1 MEQQN
6 VTQTQNDYGRS
17 MNVDTEL
24 TPIEVYTYVIE
35 DGRVVRNLA
44 PVSHETEGLYRVPVH
59 IENELHT
66 VYVGDNHVRMFD
78 ADTLPDF
85 MKHKLAMITV
95 SDNGELIQDKLLSP
109 LSLFATRKGELGT
122 IGWRASQSMYI
133 VVMDMSE
140 LCSLTGK

>member
-1 MEQQN
+1 
-6 VTQTQNDYGRS
+6 

-24 TPIEVYTYVIE
+24 TPIDVYTYVIE
-35 DGRVVRNLA
+35 DGRVIQSLA

-66 VYVGDNHVRMFD
+66 VYVGDNHTRMFD

-95 SDNGELIQDKLLSP
+95 RHRGELVQDKALSA
-109 LSLFATRKGELGT
+109 LNLFATRKGDLET
-122 IGWRASQSMYI
+122 VGWRASPSMYI
-133 VVMDMSE
+133 VVMDMGE

>member
-1 MEQQN
+1 
-6 VTQTQNDYGRS
+6 
-17 MNVDTEL
+17 MNVDTED
-24 TPIEVYTYVIE
+24 TPIDVYTYVIE
-35 DGRVVRNLA
+35 DGRVIQSLA

-66 VYVGDNHVRMFD
+66 VYVGDNHTRMFD

-95 SDNGELIQDKLLSP
+95 RHRGELVQDKALSA
-109 LSLFATRKGELGT
+109 LNLFATRKGDLET
-122 IGWRASQSMYI
+122 VGWRASPSMYI
-133 VVMDMSE
+133 VVMSMGE

>member
-1 MEQQN
+1 
-6 VTQTQNDYGRS
+6 

-66 VYVGDNHVRMFD
+66 VYVGDNHTRMFD

-85 MKHKLAMITV
+85 LKHKLAMITV

-109 LSLFATRKGELGT
+109 LSLFATRKGKLET

-133 VVMDMSE
+133 VVMTLSE
-140 LCSLTGK
+140 LHSLTGK

>member
-1 MEQQN
+1 
-6 VTQTQNDYGRS
+6 

-95 SDNGELIQDKLLSP
+95 GHRGELVQDKALSS
-109 LSLFATRKGELGT
+109 LNLFATGKGDLET
-122 IGWRASQSMYI
+122 VGWRASPSMYI
-133 VVMDMSE
+133 VVMSMGE
-140 LCSLTGK
+140 LCSLMGK

>member
-1 MEQQN
+1 
-6 VTQTQNDYGRS
+6 

-35 DGRVVRNLA
+35 DGRVVQNLA

-66 VYVGDNHVRMFD
+66 VYVGDNHRRMFD

-85 MKHKLAMITV
+85 LKHKLAMITV
-95 SDNGELIQDKLLSP
+95 RHQGELVQDKLLSP
-109 LSLFATRKGELGT
+109 LGLFATRKGELET
-122 IGWRASQSMYI
+122 VGWRASPSMYI
-133 VVMDMSE
+133 VVMTLSE
-140 LCSLTGK
+140 LHSLTGK

>member
-1 MEQQN
+1 MVLN
-6 VTQTQNDYGRS
+6 

-24 TPIEVYTYVIE
+24 TPIDVYTYVIE
-35 DGRVVRNLA
+35 DGRVIQSLA

-66 VYVGDNHVRMFD
+66 VYVGDNHTRMFD

-95 SDNGELIQDKLLSP
+95 SDNGELVQDKLLSP
-109 LSLFATRKGELGT
+109 LSLFGIRKGDLET
-122 IGWRASQSMYI
+122 VGWRASPSMYI
-133 VVMDMSE
+133 VVMSMGE

>member
-66 VYVGDNHVRMFD
+66 VYVGDNHTRMFD

-85 MKHKLAMITV
+85 LKHKLAMITV

-109 LSLFATRKGELGT
+109 LSLFATRKGKLET

-133 VVMDMSE
+133 VVMTLSE
-140 LCSLTGK
+140 LHSLTGK

>member
-1 MEQQN
+1 
-6 VTQTQNDYGRS
+6 

-66 VYVGDNHVRMFD
+66 VYVGDNHTRMFD

-85 MKHKLAMITV
+85 LKHKLAMITV

-109 LSLFATRKGELGT
+109 LSLFTTRKGKLET

-133 VVMDMSE
+133 VVMTLSE
-140 LCSLTGK
+140 LHSLTGK

>member
-6 VTQTQNDYGRS
+6 VTQTQNDNGRN

-24 TPIEVYTYVIE
+24 TPIDVYTYIIE
-35 DGRVVRNLA
+35 DGRVIKSLA
-44 PVSHETEGLYRVPVH
+44 PVSHETDGLYRVPVH

-66 VYVGDNHVRMFD
+66 VYVGDNHTRMFD
-78 ADTLPDF
+78 ADTLPAF

-95 SDNGELIQDKLLSP
+95 SDSGELIQDKLLSP
-109 LSLFATRKGELGT
+109 LSLFGTRKGKLET
-122 IGWRASQSMYI
+122 IGWRASPSMYI

>member
-1 MEQQN
+1 MVLN
-6 VTQTQNDYGRS
+6 

-24 TPIEVYTYVIE
+24 TPIDVYTYVIE
-35 DGRVVRNLA
+35 DGRVIQSLA

-66 VYVGDNHVRMFD
+66 VYVGDNHTRMFD

-95 SDNGELIQDKLLSP
+95 RHRGELVQDKALSV
-109 LSLFATRKGELGT
+109 LNLFATRKGDLET
-122 IGWRASQSMYI
+122 VGWRASPSMYI
-133 VVMDMSE
+133 VVMSMGE

>member
-1 MEQQN
+1 
-6 VTQTQNDYGRS
+6 
-17 MNVDTEL
+17 MNIDTEL
-24 TPIEVYTYVIE
+24 TPIEVYTFVIE

-66 VYVGDNHVRMFD
+66 VYVGDNHTRMFD

-95 SDNGELIQDKLLSP
+95 HHRGELVQDKSLSP
-109 LSLFATRKGELGT
+109 LNLFATRKGELET
-122 IGWRASQSMYI
+122 VGWRASPSMYI
-133 VVMDMSE
+133 VVMSMGE
-140 LCSLTGK
+140 LCSLIGK

>member
-1 MEQQN
+1 
-6 VTQTQNDYGRS
+6 

-66 VYVGDNHVRMFD
+66 VYVGDNHTRMFD

-85 MKHKLAMITV
+85 LKHKLAMITV
-95 SDNGELIQDKLLSP
+95 SGNGELIQDKLLSP
-109 LSLFATRKGELGT
+109 LSLFATRKGKLET

-133 VVMDMSE
+133 VVMTLSE
-140 LCSLTGK
+140 LHSLTGK